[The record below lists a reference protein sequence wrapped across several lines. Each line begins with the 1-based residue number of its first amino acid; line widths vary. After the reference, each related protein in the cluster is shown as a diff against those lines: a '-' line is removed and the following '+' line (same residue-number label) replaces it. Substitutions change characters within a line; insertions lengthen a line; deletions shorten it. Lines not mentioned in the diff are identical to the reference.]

1 MRENVRNRNLGR
13 PCAIGES
20 APPVLLTGGI
30 ADVRAA
36 PLLEVRNPAV
46 PSDSAIPVVRSDV
59 STRDLTAA
67 HFKPTTYGND
77 NVLVTSGHRCARRVT
92 CSPRRTRRR
101 RRNTD
106 IVHGKVN
113 FETER

>member
-1 MRENVRNRNLGR
+1 
-13 PCAIGES
+13 
-20 APPVLLTGGI
+20 
-30 ADVRAA
+30 VRAA

-46 PSDSAIPVVRSDV
+46 PSDSVIPVVRSDV
-59 STRDLTAA
+59 SIRDLTAA

-77 NVLVTSGHRCARRVT
+77 NVLVYFWAPLCASCDVFT
-92 CSPRRTRRR
+92 PTYQASSEKHP
-101 RRNTD
+101 D